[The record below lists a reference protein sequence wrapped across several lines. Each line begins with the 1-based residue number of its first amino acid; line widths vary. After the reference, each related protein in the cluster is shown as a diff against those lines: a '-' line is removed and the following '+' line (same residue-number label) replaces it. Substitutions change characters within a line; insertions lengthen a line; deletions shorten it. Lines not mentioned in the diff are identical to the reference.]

1 MRNELELMDLIE
13 RYLDGGL
20 DHTEASV
27 MSQRIAVDDGL
38 RRQVEEQRA
47 LRAGMERVGSR
58 MAVVKAYRSYRFWKW
73 APWMGGVLLLTVIA
87 LVTLWPSEKEHD
99 YPQPSV
105 EVAEVPTPVE
115 APTEEPDVEIDRTPS
130 DPGSTSVHRMVTKE
144 IKVVEDVIQDTV
156 LSGQRVEVKQ
166 RVVSAESVQLP
177 MVWDDAEVVHNTAA
191 LEPRPAFP
199 GGDDALGA
207 FLMKNLQYPA
217 EAERKAVQGRVVV
230 SYIVMKD
237 GTIQDIRVEKGFDA
251 ACDQEAMRVVRKM
264 PNWAPGKLN
273 GELVNVRVQLP
284 IVFTL
289 RIQRM
294 E

>member
-1 MRNELELMDLIE
+1 M
-13 RYLDGGL
+13 
-20 DHTEASV
+20 
-27 MSQRIAVDDGL
+27 
-38 RRQVEEQRA
+38 
-47 LRAGMERVGSR
+47 
-58 MAVVKAYRSYRFWKW
+58 
-73 APWMGGVLLLTVIA
+73 
-87 LVTLWPSEKEHD
+87 
-99 YPQPSV
+99 
-105 EVAEVPTPVE
+105 
-115 APTEEPDVEIDRTPS
+115 
-130 DPGSTSVHRMVTKE
+130 
-144 IKVVEDVIQDTV
+144 
-156 LSGQRVEVKQ
+156 
-166 RVVSAESVQLP
+166 
-177 MVWDDAEVVHNTAA
+177 VHNTAA

-251 ACDQEAMRVVRKM
+251 ACDQEALRVVRKM

>member
-13 RYLDGGL
+13 RYLDGDL

-38 RRQVEEQRA
+38 RRQVEEHRA

-87 LVTLWPSEKEHD
+87 LVTLWPSEKEHG
-99 YPQPSV
+99 YPQPSA
-105 EVAEVPTPVE
+105 EVAEVLVPVE
-115 APTEEPDVEIDRTPS
+115 APTDEPDVEIDRTPS

-144 IKVVEDVIQDTV
+144 IMVVEDVVEDTV

-166 RVVSAESVQLP
+166 RVVSAESEQLP

-251 ACDQEAMRVVRKM
+251 ACDQEALRVVRKM